1 MAQTKRY
8 LLTGASSGIG
18 EALARQLASRAY
30 DLVLAAKRIDTPLN
44 RGMKN
49 RPLVI
54 DVEVG
59 AELIA
64 KHIENRRGCP
74 YVPGWPRALITPV
87 LGLLP
92 PGLLGKYF

>member
-8 LLTGASSGIG
+8 LLTSASSGIG
-18 EALARQLASRAY
+18 EALARQLASHAY
-30 DLVLAAKRIDTPLN
+30 DLVLAAQRIDTPLN
-44 RGMKN
+44 RGMEN

-54 DVEVG
+54 DVERG

-92 PGLLGKYF
+92 PRLLGKYF